1 VRRQGRAVI
10 IAIIGWGVAI
20 TIFGFSNSVPIALV
34 MLGLAGA
41 ADVVSAIFRQ
51 AIVQL
56 TIPDELRGR
65 LSSMHMA
72 VTAGGPRLGELE
84 AGVVASLTSVRFS
97 VISGGLACIL
107 GTFAIAKWSPRI
119 LSYEYDPDRPEMG
132 EE

>member
-1 VRRQGRAVI
+1 
-10 IAIIGWGVAI
+10 
-20 TIFGFSNSVPIALV
+20 
-34 MLGLAGA
+34 
-41 ADVVSAIFRQ
+41 
-51 AIVQL
+51 
-56 TIPDELRGR
+56 
-65 LSSMHMA
+65 MA